1 MNEGNQFDW
10 DEQQQGLVL
19 SGFSYG
25 YFATQVLGGLL
36 AQKYGGK
43 WVYLV
48 ACGGSVILGLLVPL
62 AANTDIILL
71 VVLRALQGAFQGA
84 QTPAFFTLTT
94 KWLPESERAR
104 SFTFIC
110 TGAQFGTIVSLATS
124 GLISYHIGWQYI
136 FYIFASFG
144 VLWSALVIFFVFE
157 SPSSHPRIS
166 QVDKCYNFLC
176 IPIKIFL

>member
-1 MNEGNQFDW
+1 M
-10 DEQQQGLVL
+10 L

-71 VVLRALQGAFQGA
+71 VVLRGAIQ
-84 QTPAFFTLTT
+84 
-94 KWLPESERAR
+94 
-104 SFTFIC
+104 
-110 TGAQFGTIVSLATS
+110 
-124 GLISYHIGWQYI
+124 
-136 FYIFASFG
+136 
-144 VLWSALVIFFVFE
+144 
-157 SPSSHPRIS
+157 
-166 QVDKCYNFLC
+166 
-176 IPIKIFL
+176 

>member
-1 MNEGNQFDW
+1 M
-10 DEQQQGLVL
+10 L

-43 WVYLV
+43 WVYV
-48 ACGGSVILGLLVPL
+48 FSCGGSVILGLMVPL
-62 AANTDIILL
+62 AASMGITFL
-71 VVLRALQGAFQGA
+71 VVLRAIQGAFQGA
-84 QTPAFFTLTT
+84 QSPAFFTMTT

-104 SFTFIC
+104 LFSLIC
-110 TGAQFGTIVSLATS
+110 TGCQFGTIVTLATS

-136 FYIFASFG
+136 FYIFGSMGAIWS
-144 VLWSALVIFFVFE
+144 VLWIFLAYE

-166 QVDKCYNFLC
+166 KVHSTVIIYTCVNQLIY
-176 IPIKIFL
+176 